1 MEVKLVSYTFNPVE
15 KIEIAAST
23 CYDSKPT
30 KGAIMRHC
38 YKSGHHSVLEFA
50 DFHFKISGVSRACY
64 DDKTEVLTNE
74 GWKFFKDLNGKEK
87 ILTRNQ
93 NGQAEFQNILNQ
105 ICYDYDGDLH
115 HYKSQNIDLNIT
127 PNHKMLIKKYDTRG
141 HKDYFLIPSENINFN
156 RFYIEKRLQYNPEI
170 QEEICIPGFS
180 YKRKNNQGNVYIKK
194 IPDLILDREKFYK
207 FLAWYLSEGSIYY
220 NSKENSYTISI
231 SQTKEKNIQRIINII
246 EDCGFKAYYD
256 GHAVKF
262 KSLVL
267 GNFLKNLGFSYNKKF
282 PFNLFYNFNQK
293 LANTFIEEYILGD
306 GTSDKN
312 NCSKIYTT
320 SKQLADDLF
329 TLCFIAGYT
338 AKINKDDRVGQSHI
352 LNGKLIQ
359 TKHIC
364 YVINISKTGRRNH
377 EAVIKKNK
385 HFNKEKYNGK
395 VYCVEVPNH
404 TLFVRREGIAQWCGN
419 CTHQLVRHRMASFA
433 QRSQRYCEEDGFNFV
448 IPPTIQNNPEALNVF
463 NDVID
468 VIKDGYGHLLEMGIS
483 AEDARF
489 LLPNA
494 CASEIN
500 VKMNLR
506 ELIHFMNERLCTC
519 AQWEIRNLAKMMR
532 DEVLKVCPEL
542 EDMLVP
548 KCEKNKP
555 FCFCTE
561 TKKRSCHRHPTV
573 SEIMEYLEDYTNSN

>member
-1 MEVKLVSYTFNPVE
+1 MKVTLINYTQNP
-15 KIEIAAST
+15 IETIEEAAST
-23 CYDSKPT
+23 CYNSKPSN
-30 KGAIMRHC
+30 GAIMKHC
-38 YKSGHHSVLEFA
+38 YNSGHHSVLEFA
-50 DFHFKISGVSRACY
+50 DFHFKIEGVSRACY
-64 DDKTEVLTNE
+64 DDKTEVLTDE

-93 NGQAEFQNILNQ
+93 DGQVEFQNILNQ
-105 ICYDYDGDLH
+105 IFYDYEGELH

-127 PNHKMLIKKYDTRG
+127 PNHKMLIKKYDSRS
-141 HKDYFLIPSENINFN
+141 HKDYFLIPSEDINFN

-180 YKRKNNQGNVYIKK
+180 YKRKDNQGKVYIKK
-194 IPDLILDREKFYK
+194 VPDLILNREKFYK
-207 FLAWYLSEGSIYY
+207 FLAWYLSEGSVYY

-231 SQTKEKNIQRIINII
+231 SQIKEKNIQRIIKII

-256 GHAVKF
+256 GVAVRF
-262 KSLVL
+262 KSLIL
-267 GNFLKNLGFSYNKKF
+267 GNFLKNLGFSYNKKL

-293 LANTFIEEYILGD
+293 LANIFIEEYILGD
-306 GTSDKN
+306 GTTDKN

-320 SKQLADDLF
+320 SKKLADDLF

-338 AKINKDDRVGQSHI
+338 AKMNKDNRVGQSHI

-385 HFNKEKYNGK
+385 HFNKEKYKGK
-395 VYCVEVPNH
+395 VYCIEVPNH

-419 CTHQLVRHRMASFA
+419 CSHQLVRHRLASFA
-433 QRSQRYCEEDGFNFV
+433 QRSQRYCKEDGFEYV
-448 IPPTIQNNPEALNVF
+448 TPETIAENETIN
-463 NDVID
+463 
-468 VIKDGYGHLLEMGIS
+468 KTYTHLMSTIETFYELATTMGIPE
-483 AEDARF
+483 EDARF
-489 LLPNA
+489 ILPNA
-494 CASEIN
+494 CTTEIN

-519 AQWEIRNLAKMMR
+519 AQWEIREMAILMR
-532 DEVLKVCPEL
+532 EEVLKVCPDL
-542 EDMLVP
+542 KDMLVP
-548 KCEKNKP
+548 KCEQHNEFP
-555 FCFCTE
+555 YCPE
-561 TKKRSCHRHPTV
+561 SPKRSCGRHKTI
-573 SEIMEYLEDYTNSN
+573 SELTKN

>member
-50 DFHFKISGVSRACY
+50 DFHFKISGVSRA
-64 DDKTEVLTNE
+64 L
-74 GWKFFKDLNGKEK
+74 
-87 ILTRNQ
+87 
-93 NGQAEFQNILNQ
+93 
-105 ICYDYDGDLH
+105 
-115 HYKSQNIDLNIT
+115 
-127 PNHKMLIKKYDTRG
+127 
-141 HKDYFLIPSENINFN
+141 
-156 RFYIEKRLQYNPEI
+156 
-170 QEEICIPGFS
+170 
-180 YKRKNNQGNVYIKK
+180 
-194 IPDLILDREKFYK
+194 
-207 FLAWYLSEGSIYY
+207 
-220 NSKENSYTISI
+220 
-231 SQTKEKNIQRIINII
+231 
-246 EDCGFKAYYD
+246 
-256 GHAVKF
+256 
-262 KSLVL
+262 
-267 GNFLKNLGFSYNKKF
+267 
-282 PFNLFYNFNQK
+282 
-293 LANTFIEEYILGD
+293 
-306 GTSDKN
+306 
-312 NCSKIYTT
+312 
-320 SKQLADDLF
+320 
-329 TLCFIAGYT
+329 
-338 AKINKDDRVGQSHI
+338 
-352 LNGKLIQ
+352 
-359 TKHIC
+359 
-364 YVINISKTGRRNH
+364 
-377 EAVIKKNK
+377 
-385 HFNKEKYNGK
+385 
-395 VYCVEVPNH
+395 
-404 TLFVRREGIAQWCGN
+404 
-419 CTHQLVRHRMASFA
+419 THQLVRHRMASFA

-463 NDVID
+463 NNVID
-468 VIKDGYGHLLEMGIS
+468 VIKDGYGHLLEMGIP

>member
-1 MEVKLVSYTFNPVE
+1 MEVKLVSYTFNPIE

-23 CYDSKPT
+23 CYNSKPT

-50 DFHFKISGVSRACY
+50 DFHFKISGVSRA
-64 DDKTEVLTNE
+64 L
-74 GWKFFKDLNGKEK
+74 
-87 ILTRNQ
+87 
-93 NGQAEFQNILNQ
+93 
-105 ICYDYDGDLH
+105 
-115 HYKSQNIDLNIT
+115 
-127 PNHKMLIKKYDTRG
+127 
-141 HKDYFLIPSENINFN
+141 
-156 RFYIEKRLQYNPEI
+156 
-170 QEEICIPGFS
+170 
-180 YKRKNNQGNVYIKK
+180 
-194 IPDLILDREKFYK
+194 
-207 FLAWYLSEGSIYY
+207 
-220 NSKENSYTISI
+220 
-231 SQTKEKNIQRIINII
+231 
-246 EDCGFKAYYD
+246 
-256 GHAVKF
+256 
-262 KSLVL
+262 
-267 GNFLKNLGFSYNKKF
+267 
-282 PFNLFYNFNQK
+282 
-293 LANTFIEEYILGD
+293 
-306 GTSDKN
+306 
-312 NCSKIYTT
+312 
-320 SKQLADDLF
+320 
-329 TLCFIAGYT
+329 
-338 AKINKDDRVGQSHI
+338 
-352 LNGKLIQ
+352 
-359 TKHIC
+359 
-364 YVINISKTGRRNH
+364 
-377 EAVIKKNK
+377 
-385 HFNKEKYNGK
+385 
-395 VYCVEVPNH
+395 
-404 TLFVRREGIAQWCGN
+404 
-419 CTHQLVRHRMASFA
+419 THQLVRHRMASFA

-468 VIKDGYGHLLEMGIS
+468 VIKDGYGHLLEMGIP

-561 TKKRSCHRHPTV
+561 TKKRSCYRHPTV